1 MVKELGFRLDDFS
14 DDILV
19 SASRRGDRSAYAALV
34 KRHYRYVFA
43 VCLGML
49 GNVADA
55 EDMAQDTMLKGFL
68 KIERL
73 RCSEQFGEW
82 ILRIAKNLCIDFLRR
97 KKHARMLAAEQAARP
112 RQTADDNYDLQE
124 AIQRLPKECRVP
136 LVMYYFDNKSAEMI
150 AEKLNISHSGIYQ
163 RIRAARKQLHE
174 LLRKGVH
181 DE

>member
-19 SASRRGDRSAYAALV
+19 AASRRGDRSAYAVLV

-49 GNVADA
+49 GNVNDA
-55 EDMAQDTMLKGFL
+55 EDMAQDTMLKGL
-68 KIERL
+68 VKIERL
-73 RCSEQFGEW
+73 RRNEQFGEW

-97 KKHARMLAAEQAARP
+97 KKQVRTFAAEQAALP
-112 RQTADDNYDLQE
+112 RKRIDDNYDLQE
-124 AIQRLPKECRVP
+124 AIRRLPKEWRLP
-136 LVMYYFDNKSAEMI
+136 LVMYYFDNKSAETI
-150 AEKLNISHSGIYQ
+150 AEKLNVSHSGICQ